1 MKADIPVH
9 DADQVQEAR
18 QFRRQKLSEKKE
30 ESRSLLQGG
39 GSQPAAA
46 SASRR
51 KIMPVKSE
59 KVAGRNDRVTVQY
72 QDGSVVKDVKY
83 KKWKTILK
91 PESALCWKANEL
103 F

>member
-1 MKADIPVH
+1 
-9 DADQVQEAR
+9 VQEAR

-46 SASRR
+46 PRQAEE

-83 KKWKTILK
+83 KKVEDDI
-91 PESALCWKANEL
+91 KAGKCIVLEG
-103 F
+103 